1 METPQAL
8 DGLKVLDFTW
18 VVSGPTA
25 TKCLGEYGAT
35 IIKVESNNR
44 LGLYRSYA
52 PYAGGVPG
60 MNRGYAFAWYN
71 SNKYG
76 ITLNL
81 NHPRGVEVCKQLI
94 AWADVVVEN
103 FTAET
108 MERWNLGYE
117 ELRKV
122 NRQIIM
128 IRASIQG
135 QKGPYTKQPGFGTMM
150 QAAGGYT
157 HLIGWPD
164 RAPIQPSVPVPDFVA
179 AWYIVILTM
188 AALDHR
194 SRTGE
199 GTYIDLSQL
208 EAGITALTPAILEY
222 SANQRNMG
230 PIGNHSPR
238 TTPHGVFRCRGD
250 DRWCAISISQDSEW
264 ESFCR
269 IINRPWAREEK
280 FATLMGRKQNED
292 ELERLV
298 EEWTM
303 GFSSEEVMSMLQK
316 NSVPA
321 GVVQNSWD
329 LANDP
334 QLGYRKHFR
343 NVKHTEM
350 ESYVNADF
358 SFRLSKTPGRITP
371 APCLGEHNHYIY
383 KEILGMSDEEFVSL
397 MEDGVFD

>member
-8 DGLKVLDFTW
+8 DGLKVVDFTW

-25 TKCLGEYGAT
+25 TKCLGYYGAT

-44 LGLYRSYA
+44 LDLYRSYA
-52 PYAGGVPG
+52 PYAGGVPSV
-60 MNRGYAFAWYN
+60 NRGYAFAWYN
-71 SNKYG
+71 SSKHG

-81 NHPRGVEVCKQLI
+81 NHPRGVEVCKKLI

-117 ELRKV
+117 ELKKV
-122 NRQIIM
+122 NQQIIM
-128 IRASIQG
+128 IRASMQG
-135 QKGPYTKQPGFGTMM
+135 QKGPYAKQPGLGTMM

-157 HLIGWPD
+157 HLVGWPD

-179 AWYIVILTM
+179 AWYIVILIL
-188 AALDHR
+188 AALDNR

-199 GTYIDLSQL
+199 GTYIDLSQF
-208 EAGITALTPAILEY
+208 EAGIAALAPAILEY
-222 SANQRNMG
+222 SANPRNMG
-230 PIGNHSPR
+230 PIGNRSHRAAPN
-238 TTPHGVFRCRGD
+238 GVFRCRGD
-250 DRWCAISISQDSEW
+250 DRWCAISISKDSEW

-269 IINRPWAREEK
+269 VVDRPWVREEK

-298 EEWTM
+298 EEWTT
-303 GFSSEEVMSMLQK
+303 GSSAEEVMRVLQK
-316 NSVPA
+316 NGVPA
-321 GVVQNSWD
+321 GVVQNSRD

-334 QLGYRKHFR
+334 QLGYRKHFKS
-343 NVKHTEM
+343 VKHEEM
-350 ESYVNADF
+350 GTYINADS
-358 SFRLSKTPGRITP
+358 SFRLSETPGRITP
-371 APCLGEHNHYIY
+371 APCLSEHNYYIY
-383 KEILGMSDEEFVSL
+383 KEILGMSDEEFVSF